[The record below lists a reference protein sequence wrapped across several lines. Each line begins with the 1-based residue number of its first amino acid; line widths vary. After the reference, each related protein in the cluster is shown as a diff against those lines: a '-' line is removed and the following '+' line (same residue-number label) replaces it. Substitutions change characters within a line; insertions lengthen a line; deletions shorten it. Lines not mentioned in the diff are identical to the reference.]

1 MTNDSQM
8 RNIAHKVTTL
18 RIAVAASTVK
28 MSPETIMM
36 LRENRAPKGD
46 PLPLARVSAIIAAK
60 KTSDLIPYCHP
71 LLVDS
76 VHVDF
81 ELTDTTVTST
91 VTVTAVAK
99 TGVEMEALTAASL
112 ASLTI
117 YDMLKPV
124 DDDLEILS
132 CRLLSKTGGKSGY
145 PKGAPAGLRAAV
157 LVASDR
163 AAAGQRDDKSG
174 QLIRERL
181 LEQGI
186 IDCAV
191 HIVPDDQAAISN
203 QLLALCDAGVR
214 LIITTGGT
222 GFSPKDVTVE
232 ATRAVVTSDAPG
244 ISEAIRKYGQD
255 RTPYAMMSRGIAG
268 TRGRTLIV
276 NFPGSP
282 SGVEDAATAI
292 FPAVFHTFPMM
303 DAEGH

>member
-1 MTNDSQM
+1 M

-18 RIAVAASTVK
+18 RIAVAQSTVK
-28 MSPETIMM
+28 MNPETIRM

-76 VHVDF
+76 VQVDF
-81 ELTDTTVTST
+81 ELTDDTVTST

-124 DDDLEILS
+124 DDDLEILT
-132 CRLLSKTGGKSGY
+132 CRLLKKSGGKSGY
-145 PKGAPAGLRAAV
+145 PKGAPEGLRAAV

-163 AAAGQRDDKSG
+163 AAAGQRDDRSG
-174 QLIRERL
+174 QIIREKL
-181 LEQGI
+181 VEQGMA
-186 IDCAV
+186 DCSMV
-191 HIVPDDQAAISN
+191 IVPDDEAAIAD
-203 QLLALCDAGVR
+203 QLRRLCDAGVR

-222 GFSPKDVTVE
+222 GFSPRDVTVE
-232 ATRAVVTSDAPG
+232 ATRAVITAEAPG
-244 ISEAIRKYGQD
+244 ISEAIRQYGQD
-255 RTPYAMMSRGIAG
+255 RTPYAMMSRAVAG
-268 TRGRTLIV
+268 VRGNTLII

-282 SGVEDAATAI
+282 SGVEDALIAV
-292 FPAVFHTFPMM
+292 FPAVFHAFPMM
-303 DAEGH
+303 DSAAH